1 MDVRIGYSVNLD
13 KVPEKVADMLSEISL
28 EKAAHLA
35 ALAAEMIAL
44 GRHEVG
50 LSLLEG
56 SRKELAAIDR
66 SFSEAQMILSG
77 YQSAKEE
84 PETKES
90 DVADSTGEPDVD

>member
-1 MDVRIGYSVNLD
+1 MDVRIGYSVDLD

-28 EKAAHLA
+28 HKAGHLA
-35 ALAAEMIAL
+35 SLAAEMIAL
-44 GRHEVG
+44 GRYEVG

-56 SRKELAAIDR
+56 SRKELAAVDR

-84 PETKES
+84 PQTQESPIGET
-90 DVADSTGEPDVD
+90 DVD

>member
-28 EKAAHLA
+28 DKAAHLA
-35 ALAAEMIAL
+35 SLAAEMIAL

-56 SRKELAAIDR
+56 SRKELANIDR
-66 SFSEAQMILSG
+66 SLNEAQMILSG
-77 YQSAKEE
+77 YQSAKDE
-84 PETKES
+84 PEAQES
-90 DVADSTGEPDVD
+90 PIGEADAD

>member
-1 MDVRIGYSVNLD
+1 MDVRIGYSVDLD
-13 KVPEKVADMLSEISL
+13 KVPEKVADMLSEVSL
-28 EKAAHLA
+28 HKAGHLA
-35 ALAAEMIAL
+35 ALATEMIAL

-77 YQSAKEE
+77 YNSAKDVPVTENEPVAGEE
-84 PETKES
+84 
-90 DVADSTGEPDVD
+90 DAG

>member
-50 LSLLEG
+50 LSLIEG
-56 SRKELAAIDR
+56 SRKELANIDR
-66 SFSEAQMILSG
+66 SLNEAQMILSG

-84 PETKES
+84 PETQES
-90 DVADSTGEPDVD
+90 PIGEADAD

>member
-28 EKAAHLA
+28 DKAAHLA
-35 ALAAEMIAL
+35 SLAAEMISL

-50 LSLLEG
+50 LSLIEG
-56 SRKELAAIDR
+56 SRKELANIDR
-66 SFSEAQMILSG
+66 SLNEAQMILSG

-84 PETKES
+84 PETQES
-90 DVADSTGEPDVD
+90 PVGETDAD